1 MRSHEKKVSFLFSSL
16 LIFTAVE
23 IEPIQTLATPIYNPL
38 EPTEEI
44 QPKPESII
52 PQEKS
57 EPEQPAP
64 TPPEDQK
71 TMVPSEEKK
80 PSPKKK
86 DKPVEKPAM
95 SKEKK
100 KQTKETTAHPLQ
112 VNKDF
117 VFPNGLGA
125 GGDEESESYLA
136 AVGYFLSGNGLYGKK
151 MDVREVYDIDDVFK

>member
-1 MRSHEKKVSFLFSSL
+1 MRKKYLFLFSSL

-44 QPKPESII
+44 QPKPESIT

-71 TMVPSEEKK
+71 TTVPSEEKK
-80 PSPKKK
+80 AFTQ
-86 DKPVEKPAM
+86 EKR
-95 SKEKK
+95 
-100 KQTKETTAHPLQ
+100 QTCGETGNVKRKKET
-112 VNKDF
+112 NKRN
-117 VFPNGLGA
+117 NGSSLT
-125 GGDEESESYLA
+125 SE
-136 AVGYFLSGNGLYGKK
+136 
-151 MDVREVYDIDDVFK
+151 

>member
-1 MRSHEKKVSFLFSSL
+1 M

-44 QPKPESII
+44 QPKPESIT

-64 TPPEDQK
+64 IPPEDQK
-71 TMVPSEEKK
+71 TTVPSEEKK

>member
-1 MRSHEKKVSFLFSSL
+1 MRKKYLFLFSSL

-44 QPKPESII
+44 QPKPESIT

-71 TMVPSEEKK
+71 NTVPSEEKK

>member
-1 MRSHEKKVSFLFSSL
+1 MRKKYLFLFSSL

-44 QPKPESII
+44 QPKPESIT

-71 TMVPSEEKK
+71 TTVPSEEKK
-80 PSPKKK
+80 PSPKKRNK
-86 DKPVEKPAM
+86 Q
-95 SKEKK
+95 K
-100 KQTKETTAHPLQ
+100 KQRLIPYK
-112 VNKDF
+112 
-117 VFPNGLGA
+117 
-125 GGDEESESYLA
+125 
-136 AVGYFLSGNGLYGKK
+136 
-151 MDVREVYDIDDVFK
+151 

>member
-1 MRSHEKKVSFLFSSL
+1 MRSHEKKYLF
-16 LIFTAVE
+16 IWFFANFTAVE

-44 QPKPESII
+44 QPKPESIT

-57 EPEQPAP
+57 EPEQPARP
-64 TPPEDQK
+64 SGRSK
-71 TMVPSEEKK
+71 TTVPSEEKK

-86 DKPVEKPAM
+86 TNLWRNRQCQ
-95 SKEKK
+95 KK
-100 KQTKETTAHPLQ
+100 KKTKETTAHPLQ

-125 GGDEESESYLA
+125 GGDEESEKLFSSGW
-136 AVGYFLSGNGLYGKK
+136 VLSFRKWIVWEKNGCERSLIL
-151 MDVREVYDIDDVFK
+151 MMF

>member
-1 MRSHEKKVSFLFSSL
+1 MRKSIFLFSSFAN
-16 LIFTAVE
+16 FTAVE

-44 QPKPESII
+44 QPKPESIT

-71 TMVPSEEKK
+71 LRFLLKK
-80 PSPKKK
+80 KAFTQEK

-100 KQTKETTAHPLQ
+100 T
-112 VNKDF
+112 NKRN
-117 VFPNGLGA
+117 NGSSLT
-125 GGDEESESYLA
+125 SE
-136 AVGYFLSGNGLYGKK
+136 
-151 MDVREVYDIDDVFK
+151 

>member
-1 MRSHEKKVSFLFSSL
+1 MRKKYLFLFSSL

-44 QPKPESII
+44 QPKPESIT

-71 TMVPSEEKK
+71 TTVPSEEKSLHPRK
-80 PSPKKK
+80 KTNLWRNRQCQKKK
-86 DKPVEKPAM
+86 
-95 SKEKK
+95 
-100 KQTKETTAHPLQ
+100 ET
-112 VNKDF
+112 NKRN
-117 VFPNGLGA
+117 NGSSLT
-125 GGDEESESYLA
+125 SE
-136 AVGYFLSGNGLYGKK
+136 
-151 MDVREVYDIDDVFK
+151 

>member
-1 MRSHEKKVSFLFSSL
+1 MRKKYLFLFSSL

-44 QPKPESII
+44 QPKPESIT
-52 PQEKS
+52 
-57 EPEQPAP
+57 AP

-71 TMVPSEEKK
+71 TTVPSEEKK

>member
-1 MRSHEKKVSFLFSSL
+1 MRKKYLFLFSSL

-44 QPKPESII
+44 QPKPESIT

-64 TPPEDQK
+64 TPQEDQK
-71 TMVPSEEKK
+71 TTVPSEEKSLHPRK
-80 PSPKKK
+80 RQTCGETGNVKR
-86 DKPVEKPAM
+86 
-95 SKEKK
+95 KK

>member
-1 MRSHEKKVSFLFSSL
+1 MRKKYLFLFSSL

-44 QPKPESII
+44 QPKPESIT

-71 TMVPSEEKK
+71 LRFLL
-80 PSPKKK
+80 KKK
-86 DKPVEKPAM
+86 SLHPRKR
-95 SKEKK
+95 
-100 KQTKETTAHPLQ
+100 QTCGETGNVKRKKET
-112 VNKDF
+112 NKRNSGSS
-117 VFPNGLGA
+117 PT
-125 GGDEESESYLA
+125 SE
-136 AVGYFLSGNGLYGKK
+136 
-151 MDVREVYDIDDVFK
+151 

>member
-1 MRSHEKKVSFLFSSL
+1 MRKKYLFLFSSL

-44 QPKPESII
+44 QPKPESIT

-71 TMVPSEEKK
+71 TTVPSEEKK

-100 KQTKETTAHPLQ
+100 KQTKETTAHP
-112 VNKDF
+112 
-117 VFPNGLGA
+117 
-125 GGDEESESYLA
+125 DEESESYLA

>member
-1 MRSHEKKVSFLFSSL
+1 MRKKYLFLFSSL

-44 QPKPESII
+44 QPKPESIT

-71 TMVPSEEKK
+71 TTVPSEEKRQTCGETGNVK
-80 PSPKKK
+80 RKKRNK
-86 DKPVEKPAM
+86 Q
-95 SKEKK
+95 K
-100 KQTKETTAHPLQ
+100 KQRLIPYK
-112 VNKDF
+112 
-117 VFPNGLGA
+117 
-125 GGDEESESYLA
+125 
-136 AVGYFLSGNGLYGKK
+136 
-151 MDVREVYDIDDVFK
+151 

>member
-1 MRSHEKKVSFLFSSL
+1 MRKKYLFLFSSL

-44 QPKPESII
+44 QPKPESIT

-71 TMVPSEEKK
+71 TTVPSEEKAFTQEK
-80 PSPKKK
+80 KTNLWRNRQCQKKK
-86 DKPVEKPAM
+86 
-95 SKEKK
+95 
-100 KQTKETTAHPLQ
+100 ET
-112 VNKDF
+112 NKRN
-117 VFPNGLGA
+117 NGSSLT
-125 GGDEESESYLA
+125 SE
-136 AVGYFLSGNGLYGKK
+136 
-151 MDVREVYDIDDVFK
+151 

>member
-1 MRSHEKKVSFLFSSL
+1 M

-44 QPKPESII
+44 QPKPESIT

-71 TMVPSEEKK
+71 TTVPSEEKK

-95 SKEKK
+95 SKEKRNKQK
-100 KQTKETTAHPLQ
+100 KQRLIPYK
-112 VNKDF
+112 
-117 VFPNGLGA
+117 
-125 GGDEESESYLA
+125 
-136 AVGYFLSGNGLYGKK
+136 
-151 MDVREVYDIDDVFK
+151 

>member
-1 MRSHEKKVSFLFSSL
+1 M
-16 LIFTAVE
+16 
-23 IEPIQTLATPIYNPL
+23 ATPIYNPL

-44 QPKPESII
+44 QPKPESITLR
-52 PQEKS
+52 KS
-57 EPEQPAP
+57 QNRNNLRQPSGRS
-64 TPPEDQK
+64 K
-71 TMVPSEEKK
+71 TTVPSEEKAFTQE
-80 PSPKKK
+80 K

-95 SKEKK
+95 SKEK

-151 MDVREVYDIDDVFK
+151 WM

>member
-1 MRSHEKKVSFLFSSL
+1 MRKKYLFLFSSL

-44 QPKPESII
+44 QPKPESIT

-71 TMVPSEEKK
+71 TTVPSEEKK
-80 PSPKKK
+80 PSPTNLWRNRQCQKKK
-86 DKPVEKPAM
+86 RNKQ
-95 SKEKK
+95 K
-100 KQTKETTAHPLQ
+100 KQRLIPYK
-112 VNKDF
+112 
-117 VFPNGLGA
+117 
-125 GGDEESESYLA
+125 
-136 AVGYFLSGNGLYGKK
+136 
-151 MDVREVYDIDDVFK
+151 

>member
-1 MRSHEKKVSFLFSSL
+1 M
-16 LIFTAVE
+16 
-23 IEPIQTLATPIYNPL
+23 ATPIYNPL

-44 QPKPESII
+44 QPKPESIT

-71 TMVPSEEKK
+71 LRFLLKKK
-80 PSPKKK
+80 PSPRKRQTCGETGNVKR
-86 DKPVEKPAM
+86 
-95 SKEKK
+95 KK

-151 MDVREVYDIDDVFK
+151 WM